1 MKYGKHWNIE
11 KNKKTKQILD
21 CIENS
26 ATHYCVDSETNMLNN
41 ILDYIEE
48 NLVVNNKDD
57 KDYLIVKEIAKNM
70 NLSESSLQNLFN
82 NGCPITIHEYIVKRR
97 MSLASHN
104 LIESD
109 EKIINIAQKYGYNA
123 DSFRVT
129 FKKIYGL
136 TPKEYRE
143 RGILQKDFERFCIK
157 IIDLD
162 SLNIVQTHCLNCEF
176 CMCGNDTLV
185 CAGRDEEYGMPI
197 DEMEKKYPNG
207 CDCFGYSLNAYIEN
221 EKKKERLIEELIKN
235 GK

>member
-11 KNKKTKQILD
+11 KNKKTKPILD
-21 CIENS
+21 FIENS
-26 ATHYCVDSETNMLNN
+26 ATHYLVDSETNMLNN

-57 KDYLIVKEIAKNM
+57 KDYLIVNEIAKTM
-70 NLSESSLQNLFN
+70 NLSVSYLQTLFN
-82 NGCPITIHEYIVKRR
+82 NGCPVTIHEYIVKRR

-104 LIESD
+104 LIESN
-109 EKIINIAQKYGYNA
+109 EKIINIAQKYGYNV

-129 FKKIYGL
+129 FKKNYGL
-136 TPKEYRE
+136 TPKEYRQ

-157 IIDLD
+157 VIDLD

-176 CMCGNDTLV
+176 CMPSNDTLV
-185 CAGRDEEYGMPI
+185 CTGRDEEYGMLI
-197 DEMEKKYPNG
+197 DEMVKKYPNG
-207 CDCFGYSLNAYIEN
+207 CDCFSYSLNAYIEN
-221 EKKKERLIEELIKN
+221 EKKKERLIEELIEN